1 MFKHT
6 KNTLFFVRIVGYEE
20 FPRSSLGKIEILE
33 ENDNFDID
41 KNIDKQLISPS
52 DPDIDF
58 KGMIVHFQKYIFHVL
73 EARKNIRE
81 LTQ

>member
-1 MFKHT
+1 MFY
-6 KNTLFFVRIVGYEE
+6 LFFYLLFVRNVGYEE

-41 KNIDKQLISPS
+41 KSIDKQLVSPN

-58 KGMIVHFQKYIFHVL
+58 KGMYDCIIFF
-73 EARKNIRE
+73 
-81 LTQ
+81 

>member
-58 KGMIVHFQKYIFHVL
+58 KGMIMFFQRIHIIFFPPL
-73 EARKNIRE
+73 D
-81 LTQ
+81 